1 MGCLAFIRGAR
12 PGFAR
17 QVPSA
22 RPPEGRFVGAR
33 LPDSKNELCLLG
45 SMERRSQDEP
55 RTTLRA
61 KTARLVVPW
70 SGRRE

>member
-1 MGCLAFIRGAR
+1 MGWLAFIRGAR

-33 LPDSKNELCLLG
+33 FPDSKNELCLLG
-45 SMERRSQDEP
+45 SVGRRSQDEP
-55 RTTLRA
+55 RTLRA